1 MEQEQKN
8 VQEETEIRRVVQ
20 ESVEAYAKKV
30 AEQKEPAVKAE
41 LAEERRRR
49 EQLERRLNELVEESN
64 RHRKMAEQADRFAII
79 KSELQQ
85 LGVKKVDLA
94 FRVVKDEVV
103 RGEDGE
109 LYGRG
114 DQGSVGLKEFLAKFV
129 GENPEFLPAR
139 MAGGSGASGGNRQE
153 PEGGHFDLGKIRPG
167 MSEEEKERA
176 RREIARI
183 AGKDFGGWL

>member
-1 MEQEQKN
+1 MEQEPKN
-8 VQEETEIRRVVQ
+8 AEPDIRRVVQ
-20 ESVEAYAKKV
+20 ESVEEYAKKL

-49 EQLERRLNELVEESN
+49 EQLERRLNELVEEN
-64 RHRKMAEQADRFAII
+64 ERNRKMVEQADRFASI

-94 FRVVKDEVV
+94 FRVVKDEVI
-103 RGEDGE
+103 RGEDGQ

-114 DQGSVGLKEFLAKFV
+114 EQGNAGLKEFLAKFIA
-129 GENPEFLPAR
+129 ENPEFLPAR
-139 MAGGSGASGGNRQE
+139 IAGGSGASGGNRQE
-153 PEGGHFDLGKIRPG
+153 GEGGAFDLSKIRPG
-167 MSEEEKERA
+167 MSAEEKERA